1 MVVSLYLC
9 LFITNLL
16 ILAFL
21 LVSTPLLI
29 RVIHV
34 PERFLGVSVLALSLV
49 GVYSIRNQVTDCW
62 IATAFGLFG
71 YVLRRVDWPL
81 VPIILGIILGEIM
94 EEKFRASLA
103 RVETPLDFVTRPAA
117 ATIAALIALA
127 LLSHLVAEFRSWKVR
142 RSLAAVEP

>member
-1 MVVSLYLC
+1 
-9 LFITNLL
+9 
-16 ILAFL
+16 
-21 LVSTPLLI
+21 
-29 RVIHV
+29 
-34 PERFLGVSVLALSLV
+34 
-49 GVYSIRNQVTDCW
+49 
-62 IATAFGLFG
+62 
-71 YVLRRVDWPL
+71 VLRRVDWPL

-127 LLSHLVAEFRSWKVR
+127 LLSHLVAEFRSWKVQ

>member
-81 VPIILGIILGEIM
+81 VPIILGEIM
-94 EEKFRASLA
+94 EEKFRARLA